1 MIVGMSFIVCSFIYT
16 MLLCVVYYS
25 KKRIKSSETILYSRL
40 LKANVVGLFLELCCC
55 FSVKHMNDYP
65 LLNEILNRSYLI
77 YFGFFIVT
85 FTAYM
90 YIICTKS
97 KIIDSNERVHLSK
110 FENIVLYGISFVIL
124 LCVLLLPLNY
134 YYDSSSVYSYGPAT
148 NSLVVA
154 SIIFMFIDFAL
165 IFSNFKKIK
174 GKKLIPVFSLLTLF
188 IIALIIRTINPG
200 IILITCSFAFVVAI
214 MYFTIENPDIKMVA
228 KLELAKD
235 QAEKANRAKSDFLSS
250 MSHEIRTPLNAIVGL
265 SEDNLSY
272 EEKCPPE
279 VIENSHDIMNASET
293 LLEIVGNILD
303 INKIESEKLEIV
315 ENPYDF
321 RESITSMCKVT
332 STRIGEKNIKFNL
345 SIADDLPYELI
356 GDKVHVKEIVNN
368 ILTNAIKYTEQGE
381 INLNVKCVNDY
392 NKRLSNL
399 IITCQDTGRGIKKEY
414 ISKLFTKFERLDIE
428 KNTTTEGTGLGLA
441 ITKALTEMMGGTIN
455 VSSQFGKGS
464 IFVINLPQ
472 KVSKFQRPMT
482 EKEIMDTAS
491 KLLNNKVEESKTYNI
506 DYGHRKILIVDD
518 NKLNIKVARRAISD
532 FDFEIDECYDGLE
545 CLNKVVVG
553 NEYDLILMDIMMPN
567 MSGETA
573 IKRLKE
579 NPNFKIPVIALTADA
594 VAGAKEKYVSEGFVD
609 YIAKPFNKEQ
619 IKQKLDIVFNKS
631 DMLTKSEKEENQV
644 NNSIADQK
652 EIEGISD
659 ETSNKLI
666 DENYLLENGVNYKKG
681 IELLGDLETYNNMLY
696 DWFKES
702 QNKFEQLKLFKL
714 RHDMPNYAIAV
725 HALKSDSKYF
735 GFDKLAELSYNHEM
749 KSKENNQ
756 DYVLNNFHELELEFF
771 RISNVVETYLKS
783 KS

>member
-1 MIVGMSFIVCSFIYT
+1 MI
-16 MLLCVVYYS
+16 
-25 KKRIKSSETILYSRL
+25 
-40 LKANVVGLFLELCCC
+40 
-55 FSVKHMNDYP
+55 
-65 LLNEILNRSYLI
+65 
-77 YFGFFIVT
+77 
-85 FTAYM
+85 
-90 YIICTKS
+90 
-97 KIIDSNERVHLSK
+97 
-110 FENIVLYGISFVIL
+110 
-124 LCVLLLPLNY
+124 
-134 YYDSSSVYSYGPAT
+134 
-148 NSLVVA
+148 
-154 SIIFMFIDFAL
+154 
-165 IFSNFKKIK
+165 
-174 GKKLIPVFSLLTLF
+174 
-188 IIALIIRTINPG
+188 
-200 IILITCSFAFVVAI
+200 
-214 MYFTIENPDIKMVA
+214 A

-235 QAEKANRAKSDFLSS
+235 RAEKANRAKSDFLSS

-279 VIENSHDIMNASET
+279 VIENSHDIMNASQT

-381 INLNVKCVNDY
+381 INLSVRCVNDY

-652 EIEGISD
+652 EEVEIISD

-681 IELLGDLETYNNMLY
+681 IELLGDLETYNDMLS

-735 GFDKLAELSYNHEM
+735 GFGKLAELSYNHEM
-749 KSKENNQ
+749 KSKENDQ
-756 DYVLNNFHELELEFF
+756 EYVLNNFHELELEFF

-783 KS
+783 RS

>member
-1 MIVGMSFIVCSFIYT
+1 MMNVAYSMLNIFALIILIILMVIFFSKKRLHNIEDNTYGWLLIVSFFTISTGITLGFLLDADIVNQNMLIIIFNKLYLVGLITTLSMFVFYTYNISRFYKEEKRSRNMIIYSIFIAFNIIVISLLPLNTFMADTGVMTKGLAMDYTSLLFGIIYT
-16 MLLCVVYYS
+16 MLIIFCLIDFKHLKN
-25 KKRIKSSETILYSRL
+25 KK
-40 LKANVVGLFLELCCC
+40 
-55 FSVKHMNDYP
+55 
-65 LLNEILNRSYLI
+65 
-77 YFGFFIVT
+77 
-85 FTAYM
+85 
-90 YIICTKS
+90 YIPI
-97 KIIDSNERVHLSK
+97 
-110 FENIVLYGISFVIL
+110 IL
-124 LCVLLLPLNY
+124 LILE
-134 YYDSSSVYSYGPAT
+134 GIAIT
-148 NSLVVA
+148 
-154 SIIFMFIDFAL
+154 IIQFY
-165 IFSNFKKIK
+165 
-174 GKKLIPVFSLLTLF
+174 IPSANF
-188 IIALIIRTINPG
+188 IINPSMV
-200 IILITCSFAFVVAI
+200 ITCLI
-214 MYFTIENPDIKMVA
+214 MYFTIENPDLKMIA

-235 QAEKANRAKSDFLSS
+235 RAEKANRAKSDFLSS

-279 VIENSHDIMNASET
+279 VIENSHDIMNASQT

-652 EIEGISD
+652 EEVEIISD

-681 IELLGDLETYNNMLY
+681 IELLGDLETYNDMLS

-714 RHDMPNYAIAV
+714 RHDMPNYAISV

-783 KS
+783 RS

>member
-1 MIVGMSFIVCSFIYT
+1 MVISNLTWLIIFSFVYVVALFFLYFSKTRLDNGENKIYK
-16 MLLCVVYYS
+16 C
-25 KKRIKSSETILYSRL
+25 ILISNL
-40 LKANVVGLFLELCCC
+40 VGLVLQFFCDFVSYKYDVIPTIISDFVLRLYLVY
-55 FSVKHMNDYP
+55 FIIFIS
-65 LLNEILNRSYLI
+65 LLIFYLI
-77 YFGFFIVT
+77 
-85 FTAYM
+85 
-90 YIICTKS
+90 
-97 KIIDSNERVHLSK
+97 E
-110 FENIVLYGISFVIL
+110 ISFKHKKIANIITLIVDIL
-124 LCVLLLPLNY
+124 ITIVVFVLPYSLHRDVAQRIY
-134 YYDSSSVYSYGPAT
+134 YTYGPAVQIVFCLSSVL
-148 NSLVVA
+148 SLV
-154 SIIFMFIDFAL
+154 IF
-165 IFSNFKKIK
+165 
-174 GKKLIPVFSLLTLF
+174 
-188 IIALIIRTINPG
+188 
-200 IILITCSFAFVVAI
+200 IILIVKRKSVGLNKKVLPIWLYLLFGLGVMVIQMKHPELVITTAMESLICCL
-214 MYFTIENPDIKMVA
+214 MYFTIENPDLKMIA

-279 VIENSHDIMNASET
+279 VIENSHDIMNASQT

-381 INLNVKCVNDY
+381 INLSVKCVNDY

-594 VAGAKEKYVSEGFVD
+594 VAGAKEKYVSEGFID
-609 YIAKPFNKEQ
+609 YISKPFNKEQ
-619 IKQKLDIVFNKS
+619 MKQKLDIVFNNS
-631 DMLTKSEKEENQV
+631 DMLTKVEKGKSQV
-644 NNSIADQK
+644 NNSIVGQE

-659 ETSNKLI
+659 KTSNKII

-681 IELLGDLETYNNMLY
+681 IELLGDLETYNDMLS

-749 KSKENNQ
+749 KSKENDQ

>member
-1 MIVGMSFIVCSFIYT
+1 MVISNLTWLIIFSFVYVVALFFLYFSKTRLDNGENKIYK
-16 MLLCVVYYS
+16 C
-25 KKRIKSSETILYSRL
+25 ILISNL
-40 LKANVVGLFLELCCC
+40 VGLVLQFFCDFVSYKYDVIPTIISDFVLRLYLVY
-55 FSVKHMNDYP
+55 FIIFIS
-65 LLNEILNRSYLI
+65 LLIFYLI
-77 YFGFFIVT
+77 
-85 FTAYM
+85 
-90 YIICTKS
+90 
-97 KIIDSNERVHLSK
+97 E
-110 FENIVLYGISFVIL
+110 ISFKHKKIANIITLIVDIL
-124 LCVLLLPLNY
+124 ITIVVFVLPYSLHRDVAQRIY
-134 YYDSSSVYSYGPAT
+134 YTYGPAVQIVFCLSSVL
-148 NSLVVA
+148 SLV
-154 SIIFMFIDFAL
+154 IF
-165 IFSNFKKIK
+165 
-174 GKKLIPVFSLLTLF
+174 
-188 IIALIIRTINPG
+188 
-200 IILITCSFAFVVAI
+200 IILIVKRKSVGLNKKVLPIWLYLLFGLGVMVIQMKHPELVITTAMESLICCL
-214 MYFTIENPDIKMVA
+214 MYFTIENPDLKMIA

-235 QAEKANRAKSDFLSS
+235 RAEKANRAKSDFLSS

-279 VIENSHDIMNASET
+279 VIENSHDIMNASQT

-321 RESITSMCKVT
+321 RDSITKMCKVT

-368 ILTNAIKYTEQGE
+368 ILTNAIKYTEEGE
-381 INLNVKCVNDY
+381 INLSVRCVNDY

-594 VAGAKEKYVSEGFVD
+594 VAGAKEKYVSEGFID
-609 YIAKPFNKEQ
+609 YISKPFNKEQ
-619 IKQKLDIVFNKS
+619 MKQKLDIVFNNS
-631 DMLTKSEKEENQV
+631 DMLTKVEKGKSQV
-644 NNSIADQK
+644 NNSIVGQE

-659 ETSNKLI
+659 KTSNKII

-681 IELLGDLETYNNMLY
+681 IELLGDLETYNDMLS

-749 KSKENNQ
+749 KSKENDQ

>member
-1 MIVGMSFIVCSFIYT
+1 MVISNLTWLIIFSFVYVVALFFLYFSKTRLDNGENKIYK
-16 MLLCVVYYS
+16 C
-25 KKRIKSSETILYSRL
+25 ILISNL
-40 LKANVVGLFLELCCC
+40 VGLVLQFFCDFVSYKYDVIPTIISDFVLRLYLVY
-55 FSVKHMNDYP
+55 FIIFIS
-65 LLNEILNRSYLI
+65 LLIFYLI
-77 YFGFFIVT
+77 
-85 FTAYM
+85 
-90 YIICTKS
+90 
-97 KIIDSNERVHLSK
+97 E
-110 FENIVLYGISFVIL
+110 ISFKHKKIANIITLIVDIL
-124 LCVLLLPLNY
+124 ITIVVFVLPYSLHRDVAQRIY
-134 YYDSSSVYSYGPAT
+134 YTYGPAVQIVFCLSSVL
-148 NSLVVA
+148 SLV
-154 SIIFMFIDFAL
+154 IF
-165 IFSNFKKIK
+165 
-174 GKKLIPVFSLLTLF
+174 
-188 IIALIIRTINPG
+188 
-200 IILITCSFAFVVAI
+200 IILIVKRKSVGLNKKVLPIWLYLLFGLGVMVIQMKHPELVITTAMESLICCL
-214 MYFTIENPDIKMVA
+214 MYFTIENPDLKMIA

-279 VIENSHDIMNASET
+279 VIENSHDIMNASQT

-321 RESITSMCKVT
+321 RDSITKMCKVT

-681 IELLGDLETYNNMLY
+681 IELLGDLETYNDMLS

-749 KSKENNQ
+749 KSKENDQ

>member
-1 MIVGMSFIVCSFIYT
+1 MMNVAYSMLNIFALIILIILMVIFFSKKRLHNIEDNTYGWLLIVSFFTISTGITLGFLLDANIVNQNMMIIIFNKLYLVGLITTLSMFVFYTYNISRFYKEEKRSRNMIIYSIFIAFNIIVISLLPLNTFMADTGVMTKGLAMDYTSLLFGIIYT
-16 MLLCVVYYS
+16 MLIIFCLIDFKHLKN
-25 KKRIKSSETILYSRL
+25 KK
-40 LKANVVGLFLELCCC
+40 
-55 FSVKHMNDYP
+55 
-65 LLNEILNRSYLI
+65 
-77 YFGFFIVT
+77 
-85 FTAYM
+85 
-90 YIICTKS
+90 YIPI
-97 KIIDSNERVHLSK
+97 
-110 FENIVLYGISFVIL
+110 IL
-124 LCVLLLPLNY
+124 LILE
-134 YYDSSSVYSYGPAT
+134 GIAIT
-148 NSLVVA
+148 
-154 SIIFMFIDFAL
+154 IIQFY
-165 IFSNFKKIK
+165 
-174 GKKLIPVFSLLTLF
+174 IPSANF
-188 IIALIIRTINPG
+188 IINPSMV
-200 IILITCSFAFVVAI
+200 ITCLI
-214 MYFTIENPDIKMVA
+214 MYFTIENPDLKMIA

-235 QAEKANRAKSDFLSS
+235 RAEKANRAKSDFLSS

-279 VIENSHDIMNASET
+279 VIENSHDIMNASQT

-345 SIADDLPYELI
+345 NIADDLPYELI

-368 ILTNAIKYTEQGE
+368 ILTNAIKYTEEGE

-441 ITKALTEMMGGTIN
+441 ITKALTEMMGGAIN

-652 EIEGISD
+652 EEVEIITD

-681 IELLGDLETYNNMLY
+681 IELLGDLETYNDMLS

-783 KS
+783 RS

>member
-1 MIVGMSFIVCSFIYT
+1 MMNVAYSMLNIFALIILIILMVIFFSKKRLHNIEDNTYGWLLIVSFFTISTGITLGFLLDANIVNQNMMIIIFNKLYLVGLITTLSMFVFYTYNISRFYKEEKRSRNMIIYSIFIAFNIIVISLLPLNTFMADTGVMTKGLAMDYTSLLFGIIYT
-16 MLLCVVYYS
+16 MLIIFCLIDFKHLKN
-25 KKRIKSSETILYSRL
+25 KK
-40 LKANVVGLFLELCCC
+40 
-55 FSVKHMNDYP
+55 
-65 LLNEILNRSYLI
+65 
-77 YFGFFIVT
+77 
-85 FTAYM
+85 
-90 YIICTKS
+90 YIPI
-97 KIIDSNERVHLSK
+97 
-110 FENIVLYGISFVIL
+110 IL
-124 LCVLLLPLNY
+124 LILE
-134 YYDSSSVYSYGPAT
+134 GIAIT
-148 NSLVVA
+148 
-154 SIIFMFIDFAL
+154 IIQFY
-165 IFSNFKKIK
+165 
-174 GKKLIPVFSLLTLF
+174 IPSANF
-188 IIALIIRTINPG
+188 IINPSMV
-200 IILITCSFAFVVAI
+200 ITCLI
-214 MYFTIENPDIKMVA
+214 MYFTIENPDLKMIA

-235 QAEKANRAKSDFLSS
+235 RAEKANRAKSDFLSS

-279 VIENSHDIMNASET
+279 VIENSHDIMNASQT

-345 SIADDLPYELI
+345 NIADDLPYELI

-368 ILTNAIKYTEQGE
+368 ILTNAIKYTEEGE

-681 IELLGDLETYNNMLY
+681 IELLGDLETYNDMLS

-783 KS
+783 RL

>member
-1 MIVGMSFIVCSFIYT
+1 MVISNLTWLIIFSFVYIVALSFLYFSKTRLNNGENKIYKYILITNLVGLVLQFLCDFVSYKYDVIPIIISDFILRLYLVYFIVFISLLIFYLIEISF
-16 MLLCVVYYS
+16 
-25 KKRIKSSETILYSRL
+25 KHKRIANIITIIVDVLITIIVFVLPYSLHRDVSQ
-40 LKANVVGLFLELCCC
+40 K
-55 FSVKHMNDYP
+55 
-65 LLNEILNRSYLI
+65 I
-77 YFGFFIVT
+77 YYT
-85 FTAYM
+85 
-90 YIICTKS
+90 
-97 KIIDSNERVHLSK
+97 
-110 FENIVLYGISFVIL
+110 
-124 LCVLLLPLNY
+124 
-134 YYDSSSVYSYGPAT
+134 YGPAVQT
-148 NSLVVA
+148 IFTLSGILSLV
-154 SIIFMFIDFAL
+154 IF
-165 IFSNFKKIK
+165 
-174 GKKLIPVFSLLTLF
+174 T
-188 IIALIIRTINPG
+188 
-200 IILITCSFAFVVAI
+200 ILIVKRKNGGLSKKVIPIWLYLLFGLGVMVIQMKHPELVITTAMESLVCFL
-214 MYFTIENPDIKMVA
+214 MYFTIENPDLKMIA
-228 KLELAKD
+228 KLELARD

-272 EEKCPPE
+272 MEKCPPE
-279 VIENSHDIMNASET
+279 VIENSRDIMNASQT

-332 STRIGEKNIKFNL
+332 ATRIGEKDIKFNL
-345 SIADDLPYELI
+345 NISDDLPYELI

-368 ILTNAIKYTEQGE
+368 LLTNAIKYTEQGE

-441 ITKALTEMMGGTIN
+441 ITKALTEMMGGKIN

-464 IFVINLPQ
+464 VFVINLPQ

-482 EKEIMDTAS
+482 DKEIMDTAS

-594 VAGAKEKYVSEGFVD
+594 VAGAKEKYVSEGFID
-609 YIAKPFNKEQ
+609 YISKPFNKEQ
-619 IKQKLDIVFNKS
+619 MKQKLDIVFSNS
-631 DMLTKSEKEENQV
+631 DMLTKGEKGKSQV
-644 NNSIADQK
+644 NNSIVDQE

-659 ETSNKLI
+659 ETSNKII

-681 IELLGDLETYNNMLY
+681 IELLGDLETYNDMLS

-749 KSKENNQ
+749 KSKENDQ